1 MYLDNLLLFF
11 IFIGIIHCMDDNLKK
26 VCSVDDIHLNSS
38 KNFNI
43 EEKSILIT
51 NCNNE
56 FFATDLKCTH
66 PFDRDLLVKN
76 LSRGQKSRFQI
87 VKILSNNP
95 NLLIFR

>member
-1 MYLDNLLLFF
+1 
-11 IFIGIIHCMDDNLKK
+11 MDDNLKK

-43 EEKSILIT
+43 EEKNILIT

-56 FFATDLKCTH
+56 FFATDLKYTH

-76 LSRGQKSRFQI
+76 LSGGQKSRFQI